1 MKNIN
6 SRQPAK
12 VLSIDTTDFGKVT
25 FSLTQKPAELKNLTK
40 TFSLLPRESDQAI
53 VCLAHFLKLAKI
65 KDLTSVLGQIVVYKN
80 PKSAWSGLRV
90 AKTIADALGLV
101 YGLRVRVV
109 PKPK

>member
-1 MKNIN
+1 MKTIKNHQ
-6 SRQPAK
+6 SAK

-101 YGLRVRVV
+101 YGIKVRVI
-109 PKPK
+109 PKLK